1 MTRTPRWRALA
12 SSAGCR
18 AVCRVC
24 PPGTLLASWSLLA
37 PLQLCCTLCL
47 RQLRRRFQDRSVFL
61 ITCYVT
67 ISDVSRAEGS
77 LVDVRGR
84 WAGPERWQAIFGWLP
99 AKAALRCSQLQGNR
113 CSSVD
118 FRAADPSIAST
129 SGVSCKGTRPLRV
142 RWGGEQARASA
153 LVGTQDTSWQQ
164 DWRAMLS
171 DQAVAGCL
179 VCGER
184 MGSGRGRGRCEVH
197 VAVFWLASSLP
208 FTCAV
213 ASIEPN

>member
-1 MTRTPRWRALA
+1 MHLVQVAGLC
-12 SSAGCR
+12 AGCAR
-18 AVCRVC
+18 
-24 PPGTLLASWSLLA
+24 PGRCWASWSLLA

-61 ITCYVT
+61 AACGVT
-67 ISDVSRAEGS
+67 ISDVSKAEGS
-77 LVDVRGR
+77 LVDVR
-84 WAGPERWQAIFGWLP
+84 ERWRAIFSWLR

-113 CSSVD
+113 CSNVD
-118 FRAADPSIAST
+118 LRAADPSIAST

-171 DQAVAGCL
+171 DQAVAGWL

>member
-1 MTRTPRWRALA
+1 MQVAG
-12 SSAGCR
+12 SCAGCAR
-18 AVCRVC
+18 PEHCWPAGRF
-24 PPGTLLASWSLLA
+24 LLRCSCAA
-37 PLQLCCTLCL
+37 HCACDNFGG
-47 RQLRRRFQDRSVFL
+47 RFQDRSVFL

-113 CSSVD
+113 CSNVD
-118 FRAADPSIAST
+118 LRAADPSIAST

-171 DQAVAGCL
+171 DQAVAGWL